1 MKKKLV
7 LFWDAPLWRAALEAA
22 LCAVVLLVFGLIP
35 RDIPEFIAKQWLV
48 IVSGLTGSLL
58 GLRLEPGKG
67 NRLRKVI
74 RDLGVAILAGVVLA
88 PISLGIAAAFGQPDY
103 ISQKNLGLAF
113 CVFYLLLVGAAFLF
127 WRVFRSAWIRWQH
140 LRRTHFQWNLIH
152 ASLSIIAA
160 FMFLML
166 IGTIFFTLFQS
177 YPDSLS
183 TGELSPLIQ
192 LISHFTR
199 TIFPQIL
206 LFTFFLAASIAVAAP
221 PLIFFSYLISR
232 RLTQRLKSLTETTQ
246 RLRKGDLSARAEV
259 SGEDEVAQL
268 QTNFNAMAAE
278 LEQKTAQLQT
288 ERDRV
293 TELLKAQR
301 ELTAAVSHELRT
313 PVATLLGYLEH
324 NLERAGSDAPG
335 SLHKDL
341 EIMHNETQRLQTLI
355 EDLFTL
361 SRSAVDKLSMECGP
375 VDIANLAQHTL
386 DTIRPLTWQ
395 NNRVELVAELP
406 QGLPPVWAD
415 PVRLEQILRNLLQ
428 NAIHHTPPGGIV
440 VVRAESVES
449 FLRLSVIDTGEG
461 IAPEHLPHIWER
473 FYRCQ
478 GDSHPGAGLG
488 LALVRELAQ
497 AMGGCVGVAS
507 SPGESS
513 HFWVDLKPA
522 P

>member
-1 MKKKLV
+1 MKKKLI

-22 LCAVVLLVFGLIP
+22 LSAAVLLAIGLIP
-35 RDIPEFIAKQWLV
+35 PDTPETIARQWLLA
-48 IVSGLTGSLL
+48 VSFTAGSVL
-58 GLRLEPGKG
+58 GLRLEPGKQG
-67 NRLRKVI
+67 RLRDGLRV
-74 RDLGVAILAGVVLA
+74 
-88 PISLGIAAAFGQPDY
+88 LGIACLASLALALLSLAMAAVFGQPDF
-103 ISQKNLGLAF
+103 IARNHLD
-113 CVFYLLLVGAAFLF
+113 VFYCAAYLFLCGAAFLF
-127 WRVFRSAWIRWQH
+127 WRGFRLAWGKWER
-140 LRRTHFQWNLIH
+140 LRRTHFQWNLTH
-152 ASLSIIAA
+152 AHLVVIAVVFLLVFFALTLSSL
-160 FMFLML
+160 FLEFYDPL
-166 IGTIFFTLFQS
+166 GVDQ
-177 YPDSLS
+177 
-183 TGELSPLIQ
+183 LSPLVQ
-192 LISHFTR
+192 LLGNLTR
-199 TIFPQIL
+199 TILPNLIVGTL
-206 LFTFFLAASIAVAAP
+206 LLVFTIAVAAP
-221 PLIFFSYLISR
+221 PLILYSYLISQRITR
-232 RLTQRLKSLTETTQ
+232 RLKDLTVTTH
-246 RLRKGDLSARAEV
+246 RLRQGDLTARAEV
-259 SGEDEVAQL
+259 SGEDEIAQL
-268 QTNFNAMAAE
+268 QANFNAMAAE

-324 NLERAGSDAPG
+324 NLERAGSDTPG
-335 SLHKDL
+335 PLHKDL

-375 VDIANLAQHTL
+375 VDIANLAQYTL

-406 QGLPPVWAD
+406 EGLPPVWAD

-440 VVRAESVES
+440 VARAESVEGYI
-449 FLRLSVIDTGEG
+449 RLSVIDTGEG
-461 IAPEHLPHIWER
+461 IAAEHLPHIWER

-478 GDSHPGAGLG
+478 GNSHPGAGLG
-488 LALVRELAQ
+488 LALVRELAG
-497 AMGGCVGVAS
+497 AMGGTVGVESA
-507 SPGESS
+507 PGEGS